1 MNTKNRKW
9 EMHRHRFEAKHHK
22 RLDSAYRRRILPPS
36 TTLKRFGLKR
46 EMTVADIG
54 SGSGYFLIP
63 AARIVGKD
71 AVAYAVDAS
80 KDMLAVLGKR
90 NPPSNVVLVHTTDG
104 YGFEIESNSVDY
116 VIASAI
122 LHENEPVR
130 FLKEIRRIMKPK
142 ATLLII
148 DWRKESLR
156 YGPPIEERLT
166 PAEVKAFLA
175 KSRLKA
181 TKAVILNPR
190 YYAIVAK
197 KA

>member
-1 MNTKNRKW
+1 
-9 EMHRHRFEAKHHK
+9 MHRHRFEAKHHK
-22 RLDSAYRRRILPPS
+22 RLDSTYRRRILPPS

-46 EMTVADIG
+46 GMDVADIG
-54 SGSGYFLIP
+54 SGSGYFLIS

-71 AVAYAVDAS
+71 STAYAVDAS
-80 KDMLAVLGKR
+80 EEMLAVLKSKK
-90 NPPSNVVLVHTTDG
+90 PPSNVVAVHTRDG
-104 YGFEIESNSVDY
+104 YSFKVDSDSVDF

-130 FLKEIRRIMKPK
+130 FLREIRRIMRPK

-156 YGPPIEERLT
+156 AGPPMEERLT

-175 KSRLKA
+175 KSKLK
-181 TKAVILNPR
+181 TGKVVVLNSRYFAVT
-190 YYAIVAK
+190 AK
-197 KA
+197 KV